1 MKVSDVIVMP
11 GTAPAFVY
19 EWIDVAKKADRKIP
33 FKLPDVVEDG
43 ARNDTATSFAGVLRY
58 AGASPDAVLAA
69 LRSENDAGKF
79 KPPLDDHALQAIAN
93 QSAKWSSGRPFPKTE
108 SGNAER
114 MARDHG
120 DDVRHVA
127 KRHLWFYWD
136 GQRWAADSTQHI
148 QRLAKKT
155 VRGIVHEGSE
165 DDDDRPARL
174 RWAAASEARA
184 KRESMIALAS
194 AEPNIAVMMEDFDTD
209 VMKFNC
215 LNGTIDLKTGK
226 LYEHRR
232 EDMITKLAPVEYGP
246 DEPCPTWDAFLD
258 RIFEGNSRVI
268 AYVQRVVGYCLTG
281 SVEEEILFF
290 LYGSGQNG
298 KSKFREA
305 IQWMMGDYSRP
316 CDFTSFVVRT
326 GESIRNDI
334 AGLVNVRAAMVSEV
348 ADNRRLDEALI
359 KELTG
364 GDKISTRFLH
374 EEFFDYYPRFKL
386 IFAGNHKPPVGGTDD
401 GFWRRWQVITFP
413 VKIPDDERD
422 YRLGAKLKAEAS
434 GILRWAVEGCLEW
447 KKMGLAPPPEVIAAT
462 KTYRGEQDVMAE
474 FIAERCE
481 LSPNAEVSS
490 ADLYRAYSEWL
501 FGGGEK
507 VPSRKHFGT
516 MVAGRDG
523 ITRKRDETERGF
535 IGIGLRHRGPSH

>member
-1 MKVSDVIVMP
+1 MTVMP
-11 GTAPAFVY
+11 GVAPAWVY
-19 EWIDVAKKADRKIP
+19 AAIDAAVKAEGKTP

-43 ARNDTATSFAGVLRY
+43 TRNKTATSFAGVLRY
-58 AGASPDAVLAA
+58 AGAAPATILKA
-69 LRSENDAGKF
+69 LREENAAGRF
-79 KPPLDDHALQAIAN
+79 KPPLDDHALQAIAD

-120 DDVRHVA
+120 ANVRHVA
-127 KRHLWFYWD
+127 KRHLWFYFD
-136 GQRWAADSTQHI
+136 GQRWVADSTQHI
-148 QRLAKKT
+148 QRLAKRT
-155 VRGIVHEGSE
+155 VRHIPDEAGE
-165 DDDDRPARL
+165 DDDDRPAWL

-194 AEPNIAVMMEDFDTD
+194 AEPGIAVLMEDFDTD
-209 VMKFNC
+209 LMEFNC

-232 EDMITKLAPVEYGP
+232 EDMITKLAPVKYDP
-246 DEPCPTWDAFLD
+246 DAACPTWDAFLD
-258 RIFEGNSRVI
+258 RIFESNSRMI

-290 LYGSGQNG
+290 LYGTGQNG

-316 CDFTSFVVRT
+316 CDFTSFLVRN
-326 GESIRNDI
+326 GDGPRNDI

-364 GDKISTRFLH
+364 GDKISARFLH

-386 IFAGNHKPPVGGTDD
+386 IFAGNHKPPVSGTDD

-422 YRLGAKLKAEAS
+422 FGLGAKLKAEAS
-434 GILRWAVEGCLEW
+434 GILRWAVDGCLQW
-447 KKMGLAPPPEVIAAT
+447 QAIGLAPPPEVIAAT
-462 KTYRGEQDVMAE
+462 KAYRREQDVMAE

-481 LSPNAEVSS
+481 LSPKAEVSS

-516 MVAGRDG
+516 MMAGRNG
-523 ITRKRDETERGF
+523 ITRKRDESERGF
-535 IGIGLRHRGPSH
+535 IGIRLRHPGPSH